1 MHIEILDSEFLI
13 DADVLAP
20 LLGVAVAD
28 VPALMRRSEITSKCE
43 RGIDAHE
50 GQYRLSFFY
59 QDRRVR
65 LMVNSK
71 GQVLKRT
78 LLEPSSANPPQALK
92 DTRG

>member
-1 MHIEILDSEFLI
+1 MQVEIQDSDFLI
-13 DADVLAP
+13 DADILAP

-28 VPALMRRSEITSKCE
+28 VPALMRRNEITSKCE

-65 LMVNSK
+65 LMVDTK
-71 GQVLKRT
+71 GHVLKRT
-78 LLEPSSANPPQALK
+78 LLEPAGANPPQALK
-92 DTRG
+92 DTGR